1 LHARSTNFEPLVPL
15 RLFTKRN
22 FTLANIAIFLVGMLV
37 TSYFLPTAIYLQNVR
52 GKSPTVAALL
62 LIPTA
67 VVSGVLSPVVGR
79 VLQHRRSGRMAAIGV

>member
-1 LHARSTNFEPLVPL
+1 MVLFVVSQTQWAQSRLHARSTNFEPLVPL

-62 LIPTA
+62 L
-67 VVSGVLSPVVGR
+67 LS
-79 VLQHRRSGRMAAIGV
+79 HIHI